1 MINQKA
7 RSIPVLLFLLLNVIG
22 VDAQCKLTNTAF
34 ASGEDIKYDLYLN
47 LGFFNARAG
56 RGSLSVTEA
65 NYRGEN
71 AYKMVMLFNT
81 SGLAGS
87 LYTVNDTL
95 TSFIDKDI
103 RPLLFTK
110 EAFEGKDYS
119 VERQSYTYDGDK
131 VKIRAFR
138 VMNGK
143 EQFDEV
149 VTTEYCTYDYLSVL
163 PYIRN
168 LDYADMRPGDRHH
181 IRFIAGRKPVNMY
194 VNYQGIS
201 SVKANN
207 GKNYE
212 VINLTMT
219 ILDDAFSNQ
228 KEALKAS
235 LTNDENRIPV
245 IIDTSLRIGTIRA
258 VLRDVSGTR
267 HPGAGER
274 SLI

>member
-1 MINQKA
+1 MINQKVP
-7 RSIPVLLFLLLNVIG
+7 SILISLFLFLGVMQ

-34 ASGEDIKYDLYLN
+34 ASGEDIRYDLYLN

-56 RGSLSVTEA
+56 RGSLTVTEA

-81 SGLAGS
+81 SGLAGN

-95 TSFIDKDI
+95 TSFIDKDL

-119 VERQSYTYDGDK
+119 VERQSYTYEGDK

-138 VMNGK
+138 TWNGE

-149 VTTEYCTYDYLSVL
+149 VTTDHCTYDYLSVL

-168 LDYADMRPGDRHH
+168 LDYTGMKPGDRHH

-194 VNYQGIS
+194 VNYQGVS
-201 SVKANN
+201 SVKAGN
-207 GKNYE
+207 GKKYE

-219 ILDDAFSNQ
+219 ILDDAFTNQ

-235 LTNDENRIPV
+235 LTNDKNRIPV
-245 IIDTSLRIGTIRA
+245 IIDTSLRIGSIRA

-267 HPGAGER
+267 HP
-274 SLI
+274 